1 MPRRRYTWHRCGPVF
16 ALQGTR
22 YACSISHVIGLP
34 TILCARLIVAPAT
47 PARSRAIIA
56 AVCPSTSWRGHSIS
70 YIKWTPL
77 AFVARERVRAQPS
90 IQVFHSS
97 SSRNWSCNQT
107 FSGALPARNEKLP
120 VHVAFLTIATARA
133 SSSNRHIFR
142 PARVLE

>member
-1 MPRRRYTWHRCGPVF
+1 MPRRRYIWYLRGLGF
-16 ALQGTR
+16 ALQGPR

-34 TILCARLIVAPAT
+34 TILCARLIVALD
-47 PARSRAIIA
+47 RH
-56 AVCPSTSWRGHSIS
+56 PSTFEGH
-70 YIKWTPL
+70 YCCCVRFDLMAQEWNPL
-77 AFVARERVRAQPS
+77 AFVAKERVRAQPS